1 MATTTN
7 YSWTTPDDTDL
18 VKNGALA
25 IRTLGSSIDT
35 SLYGVATKSTIN
47 TQTGTTYTLVL
58 TDAGKLITMSN
69 ASGITLTV
77 PTNASVAFATGT
89 RIDIVQLG
97 AGQITVAGAGITFY
111 SKGSA
116 LKITGQYSAATLIK
130 TGTDT
135 WVLVGD
141 IAA

>member
-1 MATTTN
+1 
-7 YSWTTPDDTDL
+7 
-18 VKNGALA
+18 
-25 IRTLGSSIDT
+25 
-35 SLYGVATKSTIN
+35 
-47 TQTGTTYTLVL
+47 
-58 TDAGKLITMSN
+58 MSN

-97 AGQITVAGAGITFY
+97 AGQITVAGSGITFY